1 MLNLQAVNHFYGNQ
15 HSLWNVDL
23 ELRPGECIGVLGR
36 EGMGKTTL
44 VNCIA
49 GHLPVASGRMTWHD
63 IGAPP
68 QDLTPLSAQSRSAIG
83 IGYVPQNKRI
93 FSQLS
98 VEENLHIALA
108 AGKPGANASG
118 GEIYEHFPELYA
130 LRQRKGASL
139 SDDDQYQLALARALI
154 VQPRLLILDEPS
166 RGRGPRCLQ
175 KLADLLLRLNRD
187 IGLTVLLAEQ
197 HLPFIRRVA
206 DRFCVLHRGRNVAEG
221 DIMALDEPLLAQW
234 MTPDPAP

>member
-1 MLNLQAVNHFYGNQ
+1 M
-15 HSLWNVDL
+15 
-23 ELRPGECIGVLGR
+23 
-36 EGMGKTTL
+36 
-44 VNCIA
+44 
-49 GHLPVASGRMTWHD
+49 
-63 IGAPP
+63 P
-68 QDLTPLSAQSRSAIG
+68 QD
-83 IGYVPQNKRI
+83 KRI

-234 MTPDPAP
+234 ITPDPAPLRSRYWPRSSRCAISASHGIFAEERRGQSVFQRRQIFGVALARRLYVIGDPPRQR

>member
-23 ELRPGECIGVLGR
+23 VLRPGECIGVLGR

-49 GHLPVASGRMTWHD
+49 D

-83 IGYVPQNKRI
+83 IGYVPQDKRI

-234 MTPDPAP
+234 ITPDPAP

>member
-1 MLNLQAVNHFYGNQ
+1 M
-15 HSLWNVDL
+15 
-23 ELRPGECIGVLGR
+23 
-36 EGMGKTTL
+36 
-44 VNCIA
+44 
-49 GHLPVASGRMTWHD
+49 
-63 IGAPP
+63 
-68 QDLTPLSAQSRSAIG
+68 
-83 IGYVPQNKRI
+83 
-93 FSQLS
+93 
-98 VEENLHIALA
+98 EENPHIALA

-234 MTPDPAP
+234 ITPDPAP